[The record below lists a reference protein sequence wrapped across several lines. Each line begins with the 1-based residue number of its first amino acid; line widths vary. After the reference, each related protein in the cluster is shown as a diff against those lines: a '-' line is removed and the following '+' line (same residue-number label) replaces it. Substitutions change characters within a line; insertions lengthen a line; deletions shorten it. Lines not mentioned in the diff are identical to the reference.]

1 MINTAPVLKAS
12 MKKIYYT
19 ISFIFIS
26 SIGFTNT
33 LDFEPIESKTKSII
47 IQIIPKLELFHIMAY
62 LSNSSHLNNFEF
74 KYKSEIDSFFEPFRN
89 QNEVL
94 FVNKVLHNYHSHLLI
109 NGLFVNNNFKKDSS
123 SVSFLN
129 VDDFGLEDNY
139 FNKVLILDSLTKT
152 IDSFAKTSNFNKFID
167 SHETY
172 YKQKIS
178 EVKDAIS
185 NVEIKKYNETFWG
198 SQKDNYQFVICLLEQ
213 DIHSYWFNYEN
224 KLYSVFFLSP
234 KFIVDNDAQFGN
246 ANKSD
251 LKEGKISVQ
260 DYIFY
265 GAAHELGHCFLNPIV
280 DRYKV
285 EIDKINFIISTSDP
299 SKSIFLCESLLRSLT
314 AYFMIENNYADVAQ
328 MVLQMEKQSGYIYN
342 DLILELIEDYGVNR
356 AIYKNFNDY
365 MPILITKLNQ
375 QIK

>member
-1 MINTAPVLKAS
+1 MKNTSIKNIN
-12 MKKIYYT
+12 MKKIYFT
-19 ISFIFIS
+19 IGFIFVF

-33 LDFEPIESKTKSII
+33 LDFKPIEYKTKSIN

-62 LSNSSHLNNFEF
+62 LSNSNHLNNFEF
-74 KYKSEIDSFFEPFRN
+74 KYKSEINSYFEPFRN
-89 QNEVL
+89 QNAVL

-109 NGLFVNNNFKKDSS
+109 NGLFVNDNFKKDSS
-123 SVSFLN
+123 SVNFLN
-129 VDDFGLEDNY
+129 VNDFGLEDSY
-139 FNKVLILDSLTKT
+139 SNKVLILDSLTKT
-152 IDSFAKTSNFNKFID
+152 IDSFAKATNFNYFIE

-198 SQKDNYQFVICLLEQ
+198 LQKDNYQFVICLLEQ
-213 DIHSYWFNYEN
+213 DIHSYWFNYEHR
-224 KLYSVFFLSP
+224 LYSVFFLSP
-234 KFIVDNDAQFGN
+234 KFMVDNDAKFGN
-246 ANKSD
+246 TNKSN
-251 LKEGKISVQ
+251 LKEGKISAQ

-265 GAAHELGHCFLNPIV
+265 GAGHELGHSFLNPIV
-280 DRYKV
+280 DKYKV

-299 SKSIFLCESLLRSLT
+299 SKSTFLCESMLRSLT
-314 AYFMIENNYADVAQ
+314 AYFMIKNNVADVAK
-328 MVLQMEKQSGYIYN
+328 MVLQMEKQNGYIYN
-342 DLILELIEDYGVNR
+342 DLMLELIKDYSVNR